1 MNMLAGPNHSGV
13 YTVSINPSVA
23 SHVLS
28 QSGTVP
34 VSQLG
39 IITQPNQQQG
49 QRRIPQIMQTGQ
61 VVNLAPAR
69 TPQIVKPYTCRHC
82 QKTLSSRYNVVRH
95 EKICKSN
102 TAAQM
107 QQEQPQPQVPQQQQ
121 QQQQPQQ
128 TQQQQL
134 EGKTTFQ
141 CYFCHKTGFTSQES
155 LTKHQ
160 KKCKNNPANHVQ
172 RDRHEHGRRVHIC
185 KYCAKEF
192 STKWNVIRHER
203 LFHSPNDPVIVPHS
217 VANGMAVTVAAAAP
231 VGKPE
236 RYCRFCGN
244 YFSSKYNAIRHEKI
258 CTRVNENPST
268 QDPPASAQKPI
279 QVTTNPITAQPMAL
293 TLPTTQQHPSN
304 QQQLLQQ
311 QLSQQTQQIQ
321 QQQPQS
327 NIQTHQQTS
336 LQNQQQQQ
344 QQQQRQQIIPQQTMV
359 LIEPPTTPYHVCKYC
374 NKQLSTRCDPIGITN
389 TGLQNGQTVATVTG
403 QHMQLPICS
412 STTPLGLVTPVMA
425 SLPQVAFVQ
434 PPLQQLHQ
442 TQPMV
447 QHQQPQQQQNHLQPE
462 KLQGNNQNHQHQIN
476 IQHLNL
482 QQQPR
487 IQQQQQQQ
495 HLRQQLQPA
504 QQQQQQ
510 QQHHQQQEPTQA
522 GQHTDRPHGCKYCE
536 KHFATKWYLD
546 QHEKIHTGE
555 ADMCKQCGKY
565 FVTRWHLDKHMRVHM
580 SGGSTSSKRLKKE
593 AQSTTTTAMTTDSD
607 NTLVQHVPA
616 IEFQQQILVEPPA
629 TSIRQIISS
638 AATVTVS
645 ADPERGPPSTHVVSA
660 SYPHPTDNT
669 QVFLQTI
676 NQQQISQESAGVSG
690 SRENTE
696 QQQQQTN
703 QDKNQQQQHTH
714 QMSIS
719 YA

>member
-1 MNMLAGPNHSGV
+1 
-13 YTVSINPSVA
+13 
-23 SHVLS
+23 
-28 QSGTVP
+28 
-34 VSQLG
+34 
-39 IITQPNQQQG
+39 
-49 QRRIPQIMQTGQ
+49 
-61 VVNLAPAR
+61 
-69 TPQIVKPYTCRHC
+69 
-82 QKTLSSRYNVVRH
+82 
-95 EKICKSN
+95 
-102 TAAQM
+102 
-107 QQEQPQPQVPQQQQ
+107 
-121 QQQQPQQ
+121 
-128 TQQQQL
+128 
-134 EGKTTFQ
+134 
-141 CYFCHKTGFTSQES
+141 
-155 LTKHQ
+155 
-160 KKCKNNPANHVQ
+160 
-172 RDRHEHGRRVHIC
+172 
-185 KYCAKEF
+185 
-192 STKWNVIRHER
+192 
-203 LFHSPNDPVIVPHS
+203 
-217 VANGMAVTVAAAAP
+217 
-231 VGKPE
+231 
-236 RYCRFCGN
+236 
-244 YFSSKYNAIRHEKI
+244 
-258 CTRVNENPST
+258 
-268 QDPPASAQKPI
+268 
-279 QVTTNPITAQPMAL
+279 
-293 TLPTTQQHPSN
+293 
-304 QQQLLQQ
+304 
-311 QLSQQTQQIQ
+311 
-321 QQQPQS
+321 
-327 NIQTHQQTS
+327 
-336 LQNQQQQQ
+336 
-344 QQQQRQQIIPQQTMV
+344 MV

-607 NTLVQHVPA
+607 NTLVQHVP
-616 IEFQQQILVEPPA
+616 
-629 TSIRQIISS
+629 
-638 AATVTVS
+638 
-645 ADPERGPPSTHVVSA
+645 
-660 SYPHPTDNT
+660 
-669 QVFLQTI
+669 
-676 NQQQISQESAGVSG
+676 
-690 SRENTE
+690 
-696 QQQQQTN
+696 
-703 QDKNQQQQHTH
+703 
-714 QMSIS
+714 
-719 YA
+719 